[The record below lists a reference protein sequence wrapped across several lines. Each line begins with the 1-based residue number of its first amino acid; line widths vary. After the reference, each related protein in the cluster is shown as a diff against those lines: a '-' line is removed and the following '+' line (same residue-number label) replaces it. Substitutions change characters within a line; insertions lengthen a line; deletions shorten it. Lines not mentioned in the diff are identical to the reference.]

1 MTENKY
7 QRGERASPTF
17 STFESSR
24 IQHLEQVNEMLREN
38 LKDAQR
44 QISQQQVR
52 IEELESRLNEQAQK
66 RAKPP
71 KITAPYSETKSNG
84 MPKAKPAQSIRSYSD
99 FKAMQTYFLEKGRI
113 RDWMLWTIGV
123 SVGLRISDLF
133 NMTWDMLLLP
143 NSQFRDRI
151 VVREKKTS
159 KLNNILITES
169 VKDAATKYLDSINW
183 EISLDDYVFA
193 SNRTGGQIRGEVG
206 WRIISNAAKAIGL
219 PINVGSHT
227 MRKSFANIAACC
239 DKSSVDMNGV
249 TKIQGLLNHS
259 DQRITMKYLG
269 TYMDMYDRAR
279 IAVSDFV
286 MGKTDVDEL
295 KISEGVSLEDVSRQL
310 EELEALV
317 SNSARSTN

>member
-24 IQHLEQVNEMLREN
+24 IQHLEQMNEMLREN

-84 MPKAKPAQSIRSYSD
+84 MPKAKPAQSIRSFSD